1 MGRDLKKIW
10 SVAFTEWI
18 KWICNPRM
26 IIVPMLILYIYT
38 FAIEPLMARSVKMES
53 PLNLLEPL
61 IAIGN
66 SGQLALIMPIV
77 FMNLMGDFP
86 KIDGCTMFMIS
97 RTGRKNWF
105 YGQLLFAVMS
115 IVTYLGSIYI
125 VTTAFIMNKT
135 FFANGWSMVVKK
147 FDVLFPEEAFGFASE
162 LVPGNLYN
170 HMTPFSAAVQTYALM
185 FMYLLVIVLIMLLFN
200 LKNRKVIGFA
210 VAVGIIVA
218 GTLFCSVKSDA
229 MWIFPM
235 ANAITWLH
243 FTDIYKDEIFPVYY
257 SYIYFGVITAILL
270 VLNVFAVR
278 KANITEGME

>member
-1 MGRDLKKIW
+1 MGRNLKKIW
-10 SVAFTEWI
+10 SVAFTEWL

-26 IIVPMLILYIYT
+26 ILVPMLILYIYS
-38 FAIEPLMARSVKMES
+38 FAVEPLMARSIKMNS

-77 FMNLMGDFP
+77 FMNFMGDFP

-115 IVTYLGSIYI
+115 IVTYLGAIYI
-125 VTTAFIMNKT
+125 ATTALIMNKT
-135 FFANGWSMVVKK
+135 FLANGWSMVVKK
-147 FDVLFPEEAFGFASE
+147 FNVLFPEEAFGFASE

-170 HMTPFSAAVQTYALM
+170 HMTPFSAAIQTYALM
-185 FMYLLVIVLIMLLFN
+185 FMYLLIISLIMLLFN
-200 LKNRKVIGFA
+200 LKNKKVIGFA

-218 GTLFCSVKSDA
+218 GTLLCSVKSDV
-229 MWIFPM
+229 MWVFPM

-257 SYIYFGVITAILL
+257 SYIYFGIITAILL
-270 VLNVFAVR
+270 MLNIFAVR

>member
-1 MGRDLKKIW
+1 MGRNLKKIW
-10 SVAFTEWI
+10 SVAFTEWL

-26 IIVPMLILYIYT
+26 ILVPMLILYIYT
-38 FAIEPLMARSVKMES
+38 FAVEPLMARSTKMNS

-115 IVTYLGSIYI
+115 IVTYLGAIYI
-125 VTTAFIMNKT
+125 ATTALIMNKT
-135 FFANGWSMVVKK
+135 FLANGWSMVVKK
-147 FDVLFPEEAFGFASE
+147 FNVLFPEEAFGFASE

-170 HMTPFSAAVQTYALM
+170 HMTPFSAAIQTYALM
-185 FMYLLVIVLIMLLFN
+185 FMYLLIISLIILLFN
-200 LKNRKVIGFA
+200 LKNKKVIGFA

-218 GTLFCSVKSDA
+218 GTLLCSVKSDA
-229 MWIFPM
+229 MWVFPM

-257 SYIYFGVITAILL
+257 SYIYFGIITAILL
-270 VLNVFAVR
+270 MLNIFAVR